1 MTQWVEGTIY
11 DNIDK
16 FANSLG
22 YENASIAI
30 PLAMIPWQSTE
41 DRDSFIRAVA
51 GTDPVTSLGKAN
63 YFSNLHQKG
72 GSN

>member
-1 MTQWVEGTIY
+1 MNQWQEGTIF

-30 PLAMIPWQSTE
+30 PLAMVPWQSIE
-41 DRDSFIRAVA
+41 DRDAFIRAIT
-51 GTDPVTSLGKAN
+51 GKDPVGGGDSSFSDTIKRGKT
-63 YFSNLHQKG
+63 K
-72 GSN
+72 